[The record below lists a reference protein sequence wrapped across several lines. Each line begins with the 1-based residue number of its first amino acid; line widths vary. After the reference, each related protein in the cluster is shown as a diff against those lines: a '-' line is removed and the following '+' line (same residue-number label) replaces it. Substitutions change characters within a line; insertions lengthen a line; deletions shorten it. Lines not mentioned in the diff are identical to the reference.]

1 MMKYSPFQ
9 DEPSNDNNNS
19 IGQNA
24 ESQPPNNAPK
34 HPVAVFFHLFF
45 KIVAV
50 AIFILSSF
58 INIGFVLTFI
68 IVTLSSAFDF
78 WVTKNVTGRKLVGL
92 RWWNQIKDDGSNN
105 WVFESVQDKS
115 QVNPAES
122 LMFWVPVLLFAAAWF
137 VFAIISLF
145 GLSFLWLVVEIV
157 CFLLAG
163 ANLLGY
169 IKCAKDARKKVKGMA
184 QSYIVGTIVNQAIN
198 RV

>member
-9 DEPSNDNNNS
+9 DEPSSDNNNN
-19 IGQNA
+19 GQNS
-24 ESQPPNNAPK
+24 ESQPQSNAPK
-34 HPVAVFFHLFF
+34 HPISVFFHLFF

-58 INIGFVLTFI
+58 VNIGFVLTFI

-92 RWWNQIKDDGSNN
+92 RWWNQIKEDGTNN

-122 LMFWVPVLLFAAAWF
+122 LMFWVPVLAFTAAWF
-137 VFAIISLF
+137 VFSIISLF

>member
-9 DEPSNDNNNS
+9 DEPSSDNNNNE
-19 IGQNA
+19 QNS
-24 ESQPPNNAPK
+24 ESQPQSNAPK
-34 HPVAVFFHLFF
+34 HPISVFFHLFF

-58 INIGFVLTFI
+58 VNIGFVLTFI

-92 RWWNQIKDDGSNN
+92 RWWNQIKEDGTNN

-122 LMFWVPVLLFAAAWF
+122 LMFWVPVLAFTAAWF
-137 VFAIISLF
+137 VFSIISLF

>member
-9 DEPSNDNNNS
+9 DEPGSNDNN
-19 IGQNA
+19 GQNA
-24 ESQPPNNAPK
+24 ESQVQNNAPK

-50 AIFILSSF
+50 AVFILSSF
-58 INIGFVLTFI
+58 VNIGFVLTFI
-68 IVTLSSAFDF
+68 IVTMSSAFDF

-92 RWWNQIKDDGSNN
+92 RWWNQIRDDGSNN

-122 LMFWVPVLLFAAAWF
+122 LMFWIPVLAFAAGWF